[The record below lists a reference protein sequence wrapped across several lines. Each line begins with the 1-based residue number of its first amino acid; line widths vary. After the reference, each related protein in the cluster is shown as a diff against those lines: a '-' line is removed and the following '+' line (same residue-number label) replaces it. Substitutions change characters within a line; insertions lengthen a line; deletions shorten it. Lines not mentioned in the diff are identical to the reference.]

1 MLWLIR
7 IVGGLLIMMG
17 QPDRSEACST
27 TSARK
32 IRLLRPLL
40 RFIEK
45 HMSFAFVREDKS
57 ELQRD
62 GTP

>member
-32 IRLLRPLL
+32 IRLLETPAAIHR
-40 RFIEK
+40 K
-45 HMSFAFVREDKS
+45 TH
-57 ELQRD
+57 ELCLCA
-62 GTP
+62 GG